1 MPGDNCA
8 VMGCGTSRRTKGIG
22 IFKLPAPKN
31 EEYKVWR
38 SQWLNDLTKT
48 RVIDKNFR
56 AQIDNDRVFTC
67 EKHFK
72 EEDIE
77 TCKCQVLN
85 NSCMRALVVPNK
97 NNALKLLKDNLHI
110 DRHALQSVKVSNI

>member
-1 MPGDNCA
+1 M
-8 VMGCGTSRRTKGIG
+8 
-22 IFKLPAPKN
+22 
-31 EEYKVWR
+31 
-38 SQWLNDLTKT
+38 
-48 RVIDKNFR
+48 IDKNFR

>member
-8 VMGCGTSRRTKGIG
+8 VMGCRMCRRTKGIG

-31 EEYKVWR
+31 DEYKAWR
-38 SQWLNDLTKT
+38 SQWLNELTKT

-56 AQIDNDRVFTC
+56 AQIDNDKVFTC

-72 EEDIE
+72 EDIE
-77 TCKCQVLN
+77 TYKLT
-85 NSCMRALVVPNK
+85 K
-97 NNALKLLKDNLHI
+97 NLTSDCSSRLYQEFNE
-110 DRHALQSVKVSNI
+110 